1 MITPEQNKTIT
12 TYLQSK
18 NLPIDLVLEIKD
30 HMIEQIENKENLT
43 FEEAFEKV
51 KESWKEELKMVYT
64 FRLGFIYR
72 ITQFQNNIGGK
83 INKNFF
89 LISLYLMSIFVFITF
104 ILARINIKIFEIV
117 MLYTYYSCIAITL
130 LVFILNFKILKSTFF
145 VTLPKIN
152 IYQKGSGILFSGGTQ
167 ILLFN
172 ILLFDKI
179 KYFYSTY
186 MLFNLEFSLR
196 NFAETFINY
205 LYLWMWLFGLLY
217 FLAYKKSIKELQ
229 NRINL
234 KL

>member
-1 MITPEQNKTIT
+1 MITPEENKTIT

-51 KESWKEELKMVYT
+51 KISWKEELKMVYT

-196 NFAETFINY
+196 NFAETFLNY

-217 FLAYKKSIKELQ
+217 FLSYKKSIKELQ

>member
-1 MITPEQNKTIT
+1 MITPEQNKEIT
-12 TYLQSK
+12 QYLISK

-43 FEEAFEKV
+43 FEEAFEHV
-51 KESWKEELKMVYT
+51 KISWKEELKMVFS
-64 FRLGFIYR
+64 FRLGFIHR
-72 ITQFQNNIGGK
+72 ITQFQNNVGGK
-83 INKNFF
+83 INKNF
-89 LISLYLMSIFVFITF
+89 LLKSLYLMLVFVFITF
-104 ILARINIKIFEIV
+104 IFARINIKIFEIV

-130 LVFILNFKILKSTFF
+130 LLFILNFKILKSTFF

-196 NFAETFINY
+196 NFAETFLNY

-229 NRINL
+229 NRVNL

>member
-30 HMIEQIENKENLT
+30 HMIEQIENKENIT

-51 KESWKEELKMVYT
+51 KISWKEELKMVYT
-64 FRLGFIYR
+64 FRLGFIHR

-89 LISLYLMSIFVFITF
+89 IISLYLMTIFVFITF
-104 ILARINIKIFEIV
+104 IFARINIKIFEIV

-130 LVFILNFKILKSTFF
+130 LLFILNFKILKSTFF

-196 NFAETFINY
+196 NFAETFLNY

-217 FLAYKKSIKELQ
+217 FLSYKKSIKELQ

>member
-12 TYLQSK
+12 TYLLSK

-64 FRLGFIYR
+64 FRLGFIHR

-196 NFAETFINY
+196 NFAETLLNY

>member
-12 TYLQSK
+12 TYLLSK

-130 LVFILNFKILKSTFF
+130 LLFILNFKILKSTFF

-205 LYLWMWLFGLLY
+205 LYLWMWIFGLLY
-217 FLAYKKSIKELQ
+217 FLSYKKSIKELQ

>member
-12 TYLQSK
+12 TYLLSK

-30 HMIEQIENKENLT
+30 HMIEQIENKENIT

-51 KESWKEELKMVYT
+51 KISWKEELKMVYT
-64 FRLGFIYR
+64 FRLGFIHR

-89 LISLYLMSIFVFITF
+89 IISLYLMTIFVFITF
-104 ILARINIKIFEIV
+104 IFARINIKIFEIV

-152 IYQKGSGILFSGGTQ
+152 IYQKGSGILISGSTQ

-205 LYLWMWLFGLLY
+205 LYLWMWIFGLLY
-217 FLAYKKSIKELQ
+217 FLSYKKSIKELQ

>member
-1 MITPEQNKTIT
+1 MITPEQNKEIT
-12 TYLQSK
+12 TYLLSK

-30 HMIEQIENKENLT
+30 HMIEQIENKENLS
-43 FEEAFEKV
+43 FEEAFEQV
-51 KESWKEELKMVYT
+51 KISWKEELKMVFS
-64 FRLGFIYR
+64 FRLGFIHR
-72 ITQFQNNIGGK
+72 ITQFQNNVGGK
-83 INKNFF
+83 INKNF
-89 LISLYLMSIFVFITF
+89 LLKSLYLMLVFVFITF
-104 ILARINIKIFEIV
+104 IFARINIKIFEIV

-130 LVFILNFKILKSTFF
+130 LLFILNFKILKSTFF

-196 NFAETFINY
+196 NFAETFLNY

>member
-1 MITPEQNKTIT
+1 MITPEQNKEIT
-12 TYLQSK
+12 QYLISK

-30 HMIEQIENKENLT
+30 HMIEQIESMENVC
-43 FEEAFEKV
+43 FEEAFEHV
-51 KESWKEELKMVYT
+51 KISWKEELKMVFS
-64 FRLGFIYR
+64 FRLGFIHR
-72 ITQFQNNIGGK
+72 ITQFQNNVGGK
-83 INKNFF
+83 INKNF
-89 LISLYLMSIFVFITF
+89 LLKSLYLMLVFVFITF
-104 ILARINIKIFEIV
+104 IFARINIKIFEIV

-130 LVFILNFKILKSTFF
+130 LLFILNFKILKSTFF

-196 NFAETFINY
+196 NFAETFLNY

-217 FLAYKKSIKELQ
+217 FLSYKKSIKELQ
-229 NRINL
+229 NRVNL

>member
-1 MITPEQNKTIT
+1 M
-12 TYLQSK
+12 
-18 NLPIDLVLEIKD
+18 
-30 HMIEQIENKENLT
+30 ENLT
-43 FEEAFEKV
+43 FEEAFEQV
-51 KESWKEELKMVYT
+51 KISWKEELKMVFS
-64 FRLGFIYR
+64 FRLGFIHR
-72 ITQFQNNIGGK
+72 ITQFQNNVGGK
-83 INKNFF
+83 INKNF
-89 LISLYLMSIFVFITF
+89 LLKSLYLMLVFVFITF
-104 ILARINIKIFEIV
+104 IFARINIKIFEIV

-130 LVFILNFKILKSTFF
+130 LLFILNFNILKSTFF

-196 NFAETFINY
+196 NFAETFLNY

-229 NRINL
+229 NRVNL

>member
-1 MITPEQNKTIT
+1 MITQEQNKTIT

-64 FRLGFIYR
+64 FRLGFIHR

-205 LYLWMWLFGLLY
+205 LYLWMWIFGLLY
-217 FLAYKKSIKELQ
+217 FLSYKKSIKELQ

>member
-12 TYLQSK
+12 TYLLSK

-30 HMIEQIENKENLT
+30 HMIEQIENKENLS

-51 KESWKEELKMVYT
+51 KISWKEELKMVYT

-152 IYQKGSGILFSGGTQ
+152 IYQKGSGILISGGTQ

-205 LYLWMWLFGLLY
+205 LYLWMWIFSLLY
-217 FLAYKKSIKELQ
+217 FLSYKKSIKELQ

>member
-1 MITPEQNKTIT
+1 MITPEQNETIT

-30 HMIEQIENKENLT
+30 HMIEQIENKENLS

-64 FRLGFIYR
+64 FRLGFIHR

-196 NFAETFINY
+196 NFAETLLNY

-217 FLAYKKSIKELQ
+217 FLSYKKSIKELQ

>member
-1 MITPEQNKTIT
+1 MITPEQNKEIT
-12 TYLQSK
+12 TYLLSK

-30 HMIEQIENKENLT
+30 HMIEQIENKENLS

-51 KESWKEELKMVYT
+51 KISWKEELKMVYT
-64 FRLGFIYR
+64 FRLGFIHR

-130 LVFILNFKILKSTFF
+130 LLFILNFKILKSTFF

-152 IYQKGSGILFSGGTQ
+152 IYQKGSGILISGGTQ

-196 NFAETFINY
+196 NFAETFLNY

-217 FLAYKKSIKELQ
+217 FLSYKKSIKELQ

>member
-12 TYLQSK
+12 TYLLSK

-30 HMIEQIENKENLT
+30 HMIEQIENKENIT

-51 KESWKEELKMVYT
+51 KISWKEELKMVYT
-64 FRLGFIYR
+64 FRLGFIHR

-130 LVFILNFKILKSTFF
+130 LLFILNFKILKSTFF

-196 NFAETFINY
+196 NFAETFLNY

-217 FLAYKKSIKELQ
+217 FLSYKKSIKELQ

>member
-64 FRLGFIYR
+64 FRLGFIHR

-152 IYQKGSGILFSGGTQ
+152 IYQKGSGILISGGTQ

-205 LYLWMWLFGLLY
+205 LYLWMWIFGLLY
-217 FLAYKKSIKELQ
+217 FLSYKKSIKELQ

>member
-1 MITPEQNKTIT
+1 MITPEQNKEIT
-12 TYLQSK
+12 TYLLSK
-18 NLPIDLVLEIKD
+18 NLPIDSVLEIKD
-30 HMIEQIENKENLT
+30 HMIEQIENKENLS

-51 KESWKEELKMVYT
+51 KISWKEELKMVYT

-196 NFAETFINY
+196 NFAETFLNY

-217 FLAYKKSIKELQ
+217 FLSYKKSIKELQ

>member
-1 MITPEQNKTIT
+1 MITPEQNKEIT
-12 TYLQSK
+12 TYLLSK

-30 HMIEQIENKENLT
+30 HMIEQIENKENLS

-51 KESWKEELKMVYT
+51 KISWKEELKMVYT
-64 FRLGFIYR
+64 FRLGFIHR

-104 ILARINIKIFEIV
+104 IFARINIKIFEIV

-196 NFAETFINY
+196 NFAETFLNY

>member
-12 TYLQSK
+12 TYLLSK

-51 KESWKEELKMVYT
+51 KISWKEELKMVYT
-64 FRLGFIYR
+64 FRLGFIHR

-104 ILARINIKIFEIV
+104 IFARINIKIFEIV

-130 LVFILNFKILKSTFF
+130 LLFILNFKILKSTFF

-152 IYQKGSGILFSGGTQ
+152 IYQKGTTQLLIGGIYILIFNN
-167 ILLFN
+167 LLFN
-172 ILLFDKI
+172 RSEFLHG
-179 KYFYSTY
+179 TY
-186 MLFNLEFSLR
+186 KLFNLEFTLKNIS
-196 NFAETFINY
+196 ETLLNY

-217 FLAYKKSIKELQ
+217 FLSYKKSIKELQ

>member
-1 MITPEQNKTIT
+1 MITPEQNKEIT
-12 TYLQSK
+12 KYLVAK
-18 NLPIDLVLEIKD
+18 NLPIDLVLEVKD
-30 HMIEQIENKENLT
+30 HMIEQIESMENVC
-43 FEEAFEKV
+43 FEEAFEHV
-51 KESWKEELKMVYT
+51 KISWKEELKMVFS
-64 FRLGFIYR
+64 FRLGFIHR
-72 ITQFQNNIGGK
+72 ITQFQNNVGGK
-83 INKNFF
+83 INKNF
-89 LISLYLMSIFVFITF
+89 LLKSLYLMLVFVFITF
-104 ILARINIKIFEIV
+104 IFARINIKIFEIV
-117 MLYTYYSCIAITL
+117 MLYTYYSCIAITIL
-130 LVFILNFKILKSTFF
+130 LFILNFKILKSTFF

-196 NFAETFINY
+196 NFAETFLNY

-229 NRINL
+229 NRVNL

>member
-12 TYLQSK
+12 TYLLSK

-30 HMIEQIENKENLT
+30 HMIEQIENKENLS

-51 KESWKEELKMVYT
+51 KISWKEELKMVYT
-64 FRLGFIYR
+64 FRLGFIHR

-89 LISLYLMSIFVFITF
+89 IISLYLMTIFVFITF

-186 MLFNLEFSLR
+186 MLFILEFSLR

>member
-1 MITPEQNKTIT
+1 MITPEQNKEIT
-12 TYLQSK
+12 QYLISK

-30 HMIEQIENKENLT
+30 HMIEQIESMENLT
-43 FEEAFEKV
+43 FEEAFEQV
-51 KESWKEELKMVYT
+51 KISWKEELKMVFS
-64 FRLGFIYR
+64 FRLGFIHR
-72 ITQFQNNIGGK
+72 ITQFQNNVGGK
-83 INKNFF
+83 INKNF
-89 LISLYLMSIFVFITF
+89 LLKSLYLLLVFVFITF
-104 ILARINIKIFEIV
+104 IFARINIKIFEIV
-117 MLYTYYSCIAITL
+117 MLYTYYSCIAITIL
-130 LVFILNFKILKSTFF
+130 LFILNFKILKSTFF

-196 NFAETFINY
+196 NFAETFLNY

-229 NRINL
+229 NRVNL

>member
-1 MITPEQNKTIT
+1 MITPEQNKEIT
-12 TYLQSK
+12 RYLVAK
-18 NLPIDLVLEIKD
+18 NLPIDLVLEVKD
-30 HMIEQIENKENLT
+30 HMIEQIESMENLC
-43 FEEAFEKV
+43 FEEAFEHV
-51 KESWKEELKMVYT
+51 KISWKEELKMVYT

-104 ILARINIKIFEIV
+104 IFARINIKIFEIV

-130 LVFILNFKILKSTFF
+130 LLFILNFKILKSTFF

-196 NFAETFINY
+196 NFAETFLNY

-229 NRINL
+229 NRVNL

>member
-12 TYLQSK
+12 TYLLSK

-51 KESWKEELKMVYT
+51 KISWKEELKMVYT

-152 IYQKGSGILFSGGTQ
+152 IYQKGSGILISGGTQ

-205 LYLWMWLFGLLY
+205 LYLWMWIFGLLY
-217 FLAYKKSIKELQ
+217 FLSYKKSIKELQ

>member
-12 TYLQSK
+12 TYLLSK

-30 HMIEQIENKENLT
+30 HMIEQIENKENLS

-51 KESWKEELKMVYT
+51 KISWKEELKMVYT
-64 FRLGFIYR
+64 FRLGFIHR

-89 LISLYLMSIFVFITF
+89 IISLYLMTIFVFITF
-104 ILARINIKIFEIV
+104 IFARINIKIFEIV

-152 IYQKGSGILFSGGTQ
+152 IYQKGSGILISGGTQ

-196 NFAETFINY
+196 NFAETFLNY

-229 NRINL
+229 NRVNL

>member
-1 MITPEQNKTIT
+1 MITPEQNKEIT
-12 TYLQSK
+12 TYLLSK

-30 HMIEQIENKENLT
+30 HMIEQIENKENLS

-51 KESWKEELKMVYT
+51 KISWKEELKMVYT
-64 FRLGFIYR
+64 FRLGFIHR

-89 LISLYLMSIFVFITF
+89 IISLYLMTIFVFITF
-104 ILARINIKIFEIV
+104 IFARINIKIFEIV

-130 LVFILNFKILKSTFF
+130 LLFILNFKILKSTFF

-196 NFAETFINY
+196 NFAETFLNY

>member
-12 TYLQSK
+12 TYLLSK

-30 HMIEQIENKENLT
+30 HMIEQIENKENLS

-51 KESWKEELKMVYT
+51 KISWKEELKMVYT
-64 FRLGFIYR
+64 FRLGFIHR

-89 LISLYLMSIFVFITF
+89 IISLYLMTIFVFITF
-104 ILARINIKIFEIV
+104 IFARINIKIFEIV

-130 LVFILNFKILKSTFF
+130 LLFILNFKILKSTFF

-196 NFAETFINY
+196 NFAETFLNY

-217 FLAYKKSIKELQ
+217 FLSYKKSIKELQ

>member
-12 TYLQSK
+12 TYLLSK

-30 HMIEQIENKENLT
+30 HMIEQIENKENLS

-64 FRLGFIYR
+64 FRLGFIHR
-72 ITQFQNNIGGK
+72 ITQFQNNIGEK

-205 LYLWMWLFGLLY
+205 LYLWMWIFGLLY
-217 FLAYKKSIKELQ
+217 FLSYKKSIKELQ

>member
-12 TYLQSK
+12 TYLLSK

-64 FRLGFIYR
+64 FRLGFIHR

-89 LISLYLMSIFVFITF
+89 IISLYLMTIFVFITF
-104 ILARINIKIFEIV
+104 IFARINIKIFEIV

-152 IYQKGSGILFSGGTQ
+152 IYQKGSGILISGSTQ

-205 LYLWMWLFGLLY
+205 LYLWMWIFGLLY
-217 FLAYKKSIKELQ
+217 FLSYKKSIKELQ

>member
-1 MITPEQNKTIT
+1 MITPEQNKEIT
-12 TYLQSK
+12 TYLLSK

-30 HMIEQIENKENLT
+30 HMIEQIENKENLS

-51 KESWKEELKMVYT
+51 KISWKEELKMVYT
-64 FRLGFIYR
+64 FRLGFIHR

-89 LISLYLMSIFVFITF
+89 IISLYLMTIFVFITF
-104 ILARINIKIFEIV
+104 IFARINIKIFEIV

-130 LVFILNFKILKSTFF
+130 LLFILNFKILKSTFF

>member
-1 MITPEQNKTIT
+1 MITPEQNKEIT
-12 TYLQSK
+12 TYLLSK

-30 HMIEQIENKENLT
+30 HMIEQIENKENLS

-51 KESWKEELKMVYT
+51 KISWKEELKMVYT
-64 FRLGFIYR
+64 FRLGFIHR

-89 LISLYLMSIFVFITF
+89 IISLYLMTIFVFITF
-104 ILARINIKIFEIV
+104 IFARINIKIFEIV

-130 LVFILNFKILKSTFF
+130 LLFILNFKILKSTFF

-196 NFAETFINY
+196 NFAETFLNY

-217 FLAYKKSIKELQ
+217 FLSYKKSIKELQ

>member
-12 TYLQSK
+12 TYLLSK

-51 KESWKEELKMVYT
+51 KISWKEELKMVYT

-196 NFAETFINY
+196 NFAETFLNY

-229 NRINL
+229 NRVNL

>member
-12 TYLQSK
+12 TYLLSK

-30 HMIEQIENKENLT
+30 HMIEQIENKENIT

-51 KESWKEELKMVYT
+51 KISWKEELKMVYT

-89 LISLYLMSIFVFITF
+89 IISLYLMTIFVFITF
-104 ILARINIKIFEIV
+104 IFARINIKIFEIV

-130 LVFILNFKILKSTFF
+130 LLFILNFKILKSTFF

-196 NFAETFINY
+196 NFAETFLNY

>member
-30 HMIEQIENKENLT
+30 HMIEQIENKENIT

-51 KESWKEELKMVYT
+51 KISWKEELKMVYT
-64 FRLGFIYR
+64 FRLGFIHR

-89 LISLYLMSIFVFITF
+89 IISLYLMTIFVFITF
-104 ILARINIKIFEIV
+104 IFARINIKIFEIV

-152 IYQKGSGILFSGGTQ
+152 IYQKGSGILISGSTQ

-205 LYLWMWLFGLLY
+205 LYLWMWIFGLLY
-217 FLAYKKSIKELQ
+217 FLSYKKSIKELQ